1 VSTNA
6 TKPARLE
13 FIDAERGLAVVLM
26 LWMHSADGWLRPE
39 LKQGAAWNVIR
50 SLGGLA
56 APTFL
61 LLAGV
66 SLGFGWATGPQNL
79 STRQRRNE
87 VARGLQLVVL
97 GYALRLYMWMLDGGG
112 ALRLSAWSAAL
123 PLCFGFYA
131 LHRALGDWA
140 ADRPARRLGLLGLG
154 SSLLGAYIV
163 SILIPDRLWRMT
175 RVDILQAIGASLACV
190 ALARGAIL
198 RRPALAVV
206 AALGV
211 ALATPWL
218 RAWLPGPLPEAIAG
232 YLAAWD
238 TPAGAAQPTLF
249 PLFPWAAYVLIGSA
263 VGIHFGRV
271 QRSGGN
277 PERAAI
283 ALAACGVLLAIAS
296 CEPLRPVHTLITRWP
311 ILTQPVRVAYRV
323 GAALALGG
331 LSIALVRPRVA
342 LRGPLLSLG
351 RTSLFVY
358 WVHLEIA
365 FGLLA
370 KPIAHRLAL
379 PAWALGFVA
388 LCAAMAALSVPW
400 QNARRRF
407 AERAIPRARIEEG
420 SAKPA
425 TFTSA

>member
-1 VSTNA
+1 MSTNA

-13 FIDAERGLAVVLM
+13 FIDAARGLAVVLM

-39 LKQGAAWNVIR
+39 LKQGPAWNAIR

-66 SLGFGWATGPQNL
+66 SLGLGWGA
-79 STRQRRNE
+79 STQPAGGGWRRVE

-112 ALRLSAWSAAL
+112 ALRLTAWSAAL
-123 PLCFGFYA
+123 PLGVGFYA

-140 ADRPARRLGLLGLG
+140 AGRPARRLGLLGL
-154 SSLLGAYIV
+154 SCSLLGGYLV
-163 SILIPDRLWRMT
+163 SVLIPDRLWRMT

-190 ALARGAIL
+190 ALARGVIL
-198 RRPALAVV
+198 RRPVVAVL

-218 RAWLPGPLPEAIAG
+218 RLGLPGPLPEGVAG

-238 TPAGAAQPTLF
+238 TPAGATQPTLF
-249 PLFPWAAYVLIGSA
+249 PLFPWSAYVLIGSA

-271 QRSGGN
+271 QRSGGSA
-277 PERAAI
+277 ERAAI
-283 ALAACGVLLAIAS
+283 VLAGCGVLIAIAS
-296 CEPLRPVHTLITRWP
+296 CEPLRPVHALIARWP
-311 ILTQPVRVAYRV
+311 IITQAVRVAYRV

-331 LSIALVRPRVA
+331 LSIALVRPRVP

-358 WVHLEIA
+358 WVHLEFA
-365 FGLLA
+365 FGLVA

-388 LCAAMAALSVPW
+388 LCALMAALSVPW
-400 QNARRRF
+400 QNARQRF
-407 AERAIPRARIEEG
+407 STRAIPRARIDEA

-425 TFTSA
+425 NFSSV

>member
-1 VSTNA
+1 MSTNA

-61 LLAGV
+61 LLAGL
-66 SLGFGWATGPQNL
+66 SLGFGWMSATQPL
-79 STRQRRNE
+79 SASQRRGE
-87 VARGLQLVVL
+87 IARGLQLVVL

-112 ALRLSAWSAAL
+112 ALRLTAWSAAL
-123 PLCFGFYA
+123 PLGVGFYA
-131 LHRALGDWA
+131 LHRAVADWA
-140 ADRPARRLGLLGLG
+140 AGRPARRLGLFGLG
-154 SSLLGAYIV
+154 SSLLGACLV

-175 RVDILQAIGASLACV
+175 RVDILQAIGASLVCV
-190 ALARGAIL
+190 ALARGAIV
-198 RRPALAVV
+198 RRPALAIV

-211 ALATPWL
+211 ALGTTWL
-218 RAWLPGPLPEAIAG
+218 RSRLPGPLPEAVAG

-238 TPAGAAQPTLF
+238 TPAGTAQPTLF
-249 PLFPWAAYVLIGSA
+249 PLFPWASYVLIGSA
-263 VGIHFGRV
+263 VGIHLGRV
-271 QRSGGN
+271 QRNGES

-283 ALAACGVLLAIAS
+283 VLAACGVLLAIAS
-296 CEPLRPVHTLITRWP
+296 CEPLRPVHALITHWP

-331 LSIALVRPRVA
+331 LSTALVRPGA
-342 LRGPLLSLG
+342 PLRGPLLSLG

-388 LCAAMAALSVPW
+388 LCAAMAALAVPW

-407 AERAIPRARIEEG
+407 VERAFPRASIEEG